1 MNVMVRNRRV
11 FTIVVSGVLA
21 IGLSSGAAA
30 QTLAPDDVVL
40 WTAGASPAAV
50 RGDWVRESD
59 TTAAGGIV
67 LRNPD
72 RGRTK
77 GAALAAPANYFEM
90 QFTAKASTA
99 YHLWIRMR
107 AEGNSTNND
116 SVYVQFSDAVTATG
130 VSTFR
135 IGSTSAA
142 EAVLQTPS
150 LESTLLGWGWTDN
163 GWGSLGAPIYFAAG
177 GGAHVIRIQ
186 QREDGATIDQIV
198 LSPVTFAQTAP
209 GPRRSDTKIL
219 ARALGLAPSVSSATA
234 VIRVASAA
242 AGRMFG
248 TWQLIADAT
257 AAGAQALRNPNA
269 NMERL
274 APALSNPASYFEAT
288 FTAAAGKPY
297 HVWVRMRADGNSLYN
312 DSVHVQF
319 NDSQTS
325 ASTPTARIGTSSSL
339 EVVLQDGAT
348 GPAPHAW
355 GWAENGWGALGSH
368 VYFATT
374 GTHTIRVQQRED
386 GATIDQIV
394 ISPDTFLA
402 SPPGWR
408 RDDMAILQ
416 AGTAPPP
423 SNLPPTVSLT
433 APANGAIYAVG
444 ATVTLTAAASASGPE
459 NQLSKVAFYSGST
472 LLGTD
477 TSAPYSYAWTGAAA
491 GTYALKAVAYDSG
504 GAQAASASVTI
515 TVGSAN
521 QPPTVT
527 LTAPANGSTFS
538 APATITLSA
547 TASDPEGRLAKVDFY
562 NGSILLATDTT
573 APFSFAWT
581 GVGAGTY
588 QLKAVATDANGG
600 SASSATATVT
610 IGTSTVTTRR
620 VAFTASVNHA
630 TVTNYLLEVFPP
642 TANTATAIAIA
653 SSDLGKPTPSST
665 NEIIVDRTTF
675 LNNLAPGTYLI
686 TVASVSSGGKSRS
699 TAISFT
705 H

>member
-1 MNVMVRNRRV
+1 MNAVIRHRFVLV
-11 FTIVVSGVLA
+11 VVVSGVLA
-21 IGLSSGAAA
+21 IGLPSGAGA
-30 QTLAPDDVVL
+30 QSLAPDDVVL
-40 WTAGASPAAV
+40 WTAGTSPAQV

-59 TTAAGGIV
+59 ATAAGGIV

-72 RGRTK
+72 RGRAK
-77 GAALAAPANYFEM
+77 GTALAAPANYFEM

-142 EAVLQTPS
+142 EAVLQNPS
-150 LESTLLGWGWTDN
+150 AESSSLLGWGWTDN
-163 GWGSLGAPIYFAAG
+163 GWGSLGTPIYFAAG
-177 GGAHVIRIQ
+177 GAHTIRIQ

-198 LSPVTFAQTAP
+198 LTPVTFAQTAP
-209 GPRRSDTKIL
+209 GVRRSDAKIL
-219 ARALGLAPSVSSATA
+219 ARALGLAPSVSAATA

-257 AAGAQALRNPNA
+257 AAGAQALRNPDA
-269 NMERL
+269 NTERI

-297 HVWVRMRADGNSLYN
+297 HVWVRMRTDGNSMFN

-339 EVVLQDGAT
+339 EVVLQNGAS
-348 GPAPHAW
+348 GPAPHGW
-355 GWAENGWGALGSH
+355 GWTENGWGALGSH

-386 GATIDQIV
+386 GAIIDQIV
-394 ISPDTFLA
+394 ISPDTFLT

-408 RDDMAILQ
+408 LDDMAILQ

-433 APANGAIYAVG
+433 APANGATYAVG
-444 ATVTLTAAASASGPE
+444 ATVTLTAAASDPE
-459 NQLSKVAFYSGST
+459 NHLSKVEFYRGST

-477 TSAPYSYAWTGAAA
+477 TSAPYSFVWTGAAA
-491 GTYALKAVAYDSG
+491 GTYALDAVAYDTA
-504 GAQAASASVTI
+504 GAQATSSSVTI

-527 LTAPANGSTFS
+527 LTAPANGSAFT
-538 APATITLSA
+538 APAAITLSA

-562 NGSILLATDTT
+562 NGSTLLATDTT
-573 APFSFAWT
+573 APFSFSWT
-581 GVGAGTY
+581 GVGPGTY

-600 SASSATATVT
+600 SASSATATV
-610 IGTSTVTTRR
+610 IVGTSTGTTRR

-630 TVTNYLLEVFPP
+630 MVTNYLLEVFPS
-642 TANTATAIAIA
+642 TANTSTATALT
-653 SSDLGKPTPSST
+653 SSDLSKPTPDPS
-665 NEIIVDRTTF
+665 NQIIVDRTTF

-686 TVASVSSGGKSRS
+686 TVASVGTGGKSRS
-699 TAISFT
+699 AAISFT
-705 H
+705 R